1 MENKRIVYL
10 GTPEISA
17 YALKGLVEA
26 GFNIVGVVTKEDK
39 VRGRNNKVEESPV
52 AKMAHELGLP
62 VHKPHRLNK
71 DFEMLKEWKPDL
83 LLTFAYGQI
92 ISDEILAMGTYR
104 PLNLHASLLPK
115 YRGAA
120 PIQYA
125 LRNGDTET
133 GVSLMEMVHELDA
146 GDVYGR
152 IVTPIDQKDNYT
164 TLAEKL
170 SHDALKLAI
179 TSLPPYFEGKLSPVK
194 QDNEE
199 ATFCPTIK
207 KEEERLLL
215 DVTPEEFVNQVRSLS
230 LTPGGHL
237 VFGEEILKIYQASVY
252 NHDVSEET
260 GTVLLAHKK
269 QIVLQL
275 GKGQVLLELLQRPG
289 KKIMTASDFNNGVH
303 DLQGSILK

>member
-1 MENKRIVYL
+1 MEKKRIVYL
-10 GTPEISA
+10 GTPDISA

-26 GFNIVGVVTKEDK
+26 GFDIVGVVTKEDK
-39 VRGRNNKVEESPV
+39 IRGRNNRVEESPV
-52 AKMAHELGLP
+52 AKMAHELSIP

-71 DFEMLKEWKPDL
+71 DFEILREWKPDL

-92 ISDEILAMGTYR
+92 ISDEILELGNYA

-146 GDVYGR
+146 GDVYNH
-152 IVTPIDQKDNYT
+152 INTPIDPLDNYT
-164 TLAEKL
+164 SLAQKL
-170 SHDALKLAI
+170 SHDALTLAI
-179 TSLPPYFEGKLSPVK
+179 DSLPLYFEGKLTPVK
-194 QDNEE
+194 QDEE
-199 ATFCPTIK
+199 KATFCPTIK
-207 KEEERLLL
+207 KEEEHLILNS
-215 DVTPEEFVNQVRSLS
+215 TPEEFVNQVRSLS
-230 LTPGGHL
+230 FTPGGYL
-237 VFGEEILKIYQASVY
+237 LFQDEILKIYQASAYSQERKV
-252 NHDVSEET
+252 EP
-260 GTVLLAHKK
+260 GTILLAHKK

-275 GKGQVLLELLQRPG
+275 TKGQVLLELLQRPG

-303 DLQGSILK
+303 NLEGSVLK